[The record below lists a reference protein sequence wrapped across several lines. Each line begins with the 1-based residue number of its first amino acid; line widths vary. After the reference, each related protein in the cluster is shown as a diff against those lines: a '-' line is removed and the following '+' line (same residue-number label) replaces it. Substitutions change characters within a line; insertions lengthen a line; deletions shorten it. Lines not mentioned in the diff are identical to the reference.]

1 MTALP
6 ARAAHRVPPTRRRLW
21 LYPSPKRRH
30 SRRLT
35 DHNIHPRC
43 PACDSEA
50 GWTVHNEILSTMVL
64 DLDQKKISPST
75 NGFLVLV
82 CKNCKHVLFFAAP
95 PILKG

>member
-1 MTALP
+1 MALSK
-6 ARAAHRVPPTRRRLW
+6 AQEKAFRKWLGEHRVNPT
-21 LYPSPKRRH
+21 
-30 SRRLT
+30 
-35 DHNIHPRC
+35 C
-43 PACDSEA
+43 PACGSDS